1 MQMVVFKTEIILKPH
16 FMDSIPCSH
25 PQFDMLVLG
34 SFMEVRENRA
44 TKHPISYKVFINVV
58 QPGMTISNYV
68 LI

>member
-1 MQMVVFKTEIILKPH
+1 
-16 FMDSIPCSH
+16 MDSIPCSH
-25 PQFDMLVLG
+25 PQFDMLALG